1 MRGVALFQYLQPSTQ
16 CTWSLDLS
24 PQSITL
30 RRATLG
36 KNTGVVTF
44 VSATTAET
52 ESAHVRRTLL
62 TAVEFGGDT
71 SSLSCTFCAS
81 ARDSM
86 AKFDRFLLFSASL
99 GCQCSPIQG
108 NGRKL
113 RKSIKGRTAK
123 VVSYRLPPTQSD
135 CAGNNSKW
143 ALSCFTSR
151 SKPPSILPA
160 QISVFQNQRAAQQ
173 AITPADVNFTPIF
186 TRSKS
191 FSDNQ
196 KS

>member
-1 MRGVALFQYLQPSTQ
+1 MDRLPLGLPPFFDLRGFASWAFQWRRFDLKFDAKRRKSKKVGHFPFQPHAVALFQYLQPSTQ

-71 SSLSCTFCAS
+71 SLLSCTFCAS
-81 ARDSM
+81 ARNSM

-99 GCQCSPIQG
+99 GCQCSPLYS

-113 RKSIKGRTAK
+113 RKSIKGR
-123 VVSYRLPPTQSD
+123 
-135 CAGNNSKW
+135 
-143 ALSCFTSR
+143 
-151 SKPPSILPA
+151 
-160 QISVFQNQRAAQQ
+160 
-173 AITPADVNFTPIF
+173 
-186 TRSKS
+186 
-191 FSDNQ
+191 
-196 KS
+196 

>member
-1 MRGVALFQYLQPSTQ
+1 MLGGLLRDEKQLRAHFELCASTVRQCWREATPHSLGLPPFLRFARFRGLGIPSTRY
-16 CTWSLDLS
+16 TWSLDLS

-36 KNTGVVTF
+36 KNTGMVTF

-62 TAVEFGGDT
+62 VAVGFGGDT
-71 SSLSCTFCAS
+71 SLLSCTFCAS

-99 GCQCSPIQG
+99 GCQSSPIQG

-113 RKSIKGRTAK
+113 RKSIKGR
-123 VVSYRLPPTQSD
+123 
-135 CAGNNSKW
+135 
-143 ALSCFTSR
+143 
-151 SKPPSILPA
+151 
-160 QISVFQNQRAAQQ
+160 
-173 AITPADVNFTPIF
+173 
-186 TRSKS
+186 
-191 FSDNQ
+191 
-196 KS
+196 